1 MPLGEAQAARA
12 VDGDEVV
19 GVQEA
24 EPLQAA
30 AAQKRAHHERAQVL
44 DARHDDP
51 FQQVVERIPVR
62 QRVREG
68 GLGVEDSADL
78 LEVLNEPPDPQQV
91 LDVAPRARLDQKR
104 QDAHQQQVLDGIGD
118 PLRVARI
125 PNPSRRGQ
133 EVRGEVL
140 DRLDQRLGQGDATR
154 GFYFTF
160 LCRLQ
165 GRRRFLPL
173 RISTFS
179 QRPLPSC
186 RRRRSI
192 SSLSFTH
199 SAIARAYSRQR
210 SVRRRK

>member
-51 FQQVVERIPVR
+51 LQQVVQRIPVR

-91 LDVAPRARLDQKR
+91 LDVAPRARLDHER
-104 QDAHQQQVLDGIGD
+104 QDAHQQQVLDGVVD
-118 PLRVARI
+118 QVRVARVLDARQ
-125 PNPSRRGQ
+125 RRQ

-140 DRLDQRLGQGDATR
+140 DRLDQRFRQDEAFPLIYLVGR
-154 GFYFTF
+154 LVR
-160 LCRLQ
+160 LCSSLFQ
-165 GRRRFLPL
+165 
-173 RISTFS
+173 ST
-179 QRPLPSC
+179 
-186 RRRRSI
+186 SI
-192 SSLSFTH
+192 SRCSLLNSASF
-199 SAIARAYSRQR
+199 SRN
-210 SVRRRK
+210 SW

>member
-1 MPLGEAQAARA
+1 MIVVEDFPVLGPLQAMGAMPLGEAQAARA

-51 FQQVVERIPVR
+51 LQQVVQRIPVR

-78 LEVLNEPPDPQQV
+78 LEILNEPPGPQQV

-104 QDAHQQQVLDGIGD
+104 QDAYQQQVLDGKG
-118 PLRVARI
+118 R
-125 PNPSRRGQ
+125 
-133 EVRGEVL
+133 
-140 DRLDQRLGQGDATR
+140 TR
-154 GFYFTF
+154 CMGN
-160 LCRLQ
+160 
-165 GRRRFLPL
+165 
-173 RISTFS
+173 
-179 QRPLPSC
+179 
-186 RRRRSI
+186 
-192 SSLSFTH
+192 LSFDIGPPRWD
-199 SAIARAYSRQR
+199 SL
-210 SVRRRK
+210 